1 MVLGAPGPST
11 EPRCV
16 YGSGRN
22 QACDGVV
29 YRASR
34 YTLWPKRLEALHRT
48 HVSILA
54 SSRRTRRPHA
64 LLCLNA
70 VLHWSREPIA
80 ELSVRGLT
88 WWGAWWPFSWFARLW
103 SCWVVSGQEPGWR
116 RSGCGCGRECDWS
129 KHDSWT
135 EGSWLK
141 LPGHVK
147 HLSGQRTESMKDEEK
162 NTTVCWLEPI
172 SQT

>member
-70 VLHWSREPIA
+70 VLHQSREPIA
-80 ELSVRGLT
+80 EARWNDLTSCTWGVLLDEALGGRFPGLPVSEAAGWFRDKSRADAGLAVAVAVSVTGPNMIAGRRAAG
-88 WWGAWWPFSWFARLW
+88 W
-103 SCWVVSGQEPGWR
+103 SC
-116 RSGCGCGRECDWS
+116 
-129 KHDSWT
+129 
-135 EGSWLK
+135 LA
-141 LPGHVK
+141 
-147 HLSGQRTESMKDEEK
+147 M
-162 NTTVCWLEPI
+162 
-172 SQT
+172 

>member
-29 YRASR
+29 YRAGR

-54 SSRRTRRPHA
+54 SSHRIRRPHA
-64 LLCLNA
+64 LCLNA
-70 VLHWSREPIA
+70 VLHRSREQIA
-80 ELSVRGLT
+80 EARWNDLT
-88 WWGAWWPFSWFARLW
+88 S
-103 SCWVVSGQEPGWR
+103 S
-116 RSGCGCGRECDWS
+116 
-129 KHDSWT
+129 T
-135 EGSWLK
+135 
-141 LPGHVK
+141 
-147 HLSGQRTESMKDEEK
+147 
-162 NTTVCWLEPI
+162 
-172 SQT
+172 